1 MIPTKFKCAQNQ
13 NCQKI
18 YDTKY
23 LLFEHIKMEH
33 SKDEKTKTLHQPKPL
48 NPISINE
55 NFEIPAKKVKLEEY
69 THTKFQC
76 IQSKNCQKSFDST
89 EQLNIHFQMEHT
101 NANAAPTIC
110 KICYIYFETS
120 FQLEDHMKIKHNE
133 QKREILN

>member
-1 MIPTKFKCAQNQ
+1 
-13 NCQKI
+13 
-18 YDTKY
+18 
-23 LLFEHIKMEH
+23 MEH

-55 NFEIPAKKVKLEEY
+55 NFEIPAKKVKVEEY
-69 THTKFQC
+69 INTKFQC
-76 IQSKNCQKSFDST
+76 IQSKNCQKSFDSK
-89 EQLNIHFQMEHT
+89 EQLKIHFQMEHT

-133 QKREILN
+133 LKREILNYSLQ